1 MIILGAKIQIVPV
14 GGMISSNSRV
24 GVHDSRRSHNSM
36 TGGRADNSVTGMTNL
51 RNHGRAD
58 KSVTGMSNLRNHGR
72 ADNSRRADFL
82 DNWLDDLSSW
92 CGCVE
97 WDSWRAGLPIVG
109 HNSVESVNSVSS
121 VGHLQKADKSGQN

>member
-24 GVHDSRRSHNSM
+24 GVHDSGRAHNSM
-36 TGGRADNSVTGMTNL
+36 TGMRNHGRADNSVTGMS
-51 RNHGRAD
+51 D
-58 KSVTGMSNLRNHGR
+58 LRNHGR
-72 ADNSRRADFL
+72 ADNSGGGHNSGRADFL

-92 CGCVE
+92 CGCVK
-97 WDSWRAGLPIVG
+97 WDSWRTGLSIVG
-109 HNSVESVNSVSS
+109 HNSVESVNSVSC